1 MRIQAIAWKV
11 ILVCFFSLGAYAA
24 DSNEKDMRRLFDKYD
39 QVMSQQKV
47 ELIDEVFT
55 KKFLEAHG
63 GKEAYAEK
71 VKTLPYIK
79 PKKGVVKFFQKL
91 KRSKVGKFFTV
102 KDNQDGEISKSF
114 IVKEED
120 GKLKIDGTVSDG

>member
-1 MRIQAIAWKV
+1 MRVQAIAWKV
-11 ILVCFFSLGAYAA
+11 ILVCFFALSAHAA
-24 DSNEKDMRRLFDKYD
+24 NSEEKDMRKLFDKYEK
-39 QVMSQQKV
+39 VMSQQETK
-47 ELIDEVFT
+47 LIEEVFT

-79 PKKGVVKFFQKL
+79 PKKGVAKFFHKL

-102 KDNQDGEISKSF
+102 KDNQDGEVSKSF